1 MVNVKRLNHKVR
13 KEIHS
18 GLKPG
23 LEWEAYFPPSS
34 SLAMVANCML
44 DVPS

>member
-1 MVNVKRLNHKVR
+1 MLNVTRLSRKVR

-18 GLKPG
+18 LPG
-23 LEWEAYFPPSS
+23 IRLEWEAYFPPIS